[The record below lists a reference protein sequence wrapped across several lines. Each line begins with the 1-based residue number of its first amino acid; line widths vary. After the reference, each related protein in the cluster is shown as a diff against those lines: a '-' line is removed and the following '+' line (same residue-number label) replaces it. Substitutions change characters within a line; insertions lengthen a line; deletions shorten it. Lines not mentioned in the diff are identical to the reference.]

1 MKHLLAAFAALVACG
16 GEEAPQR
23 PVFAPFIDVP
33 PAESDAYPYTGLDE
47 LVLEIAESGR
57 DEGRSETF
65 AIDEP
70 LELTDLDYGEDQ
82 VVHLTGRTRGVEV
95 AYGRTCAVDI
105 APGSVGET
113 PHLYFSRM
121 VKWGAGVD
129 PGGIADA
136 SVLGY
141 SAPDGSAVYVGDGR
155 VTRFDPL
162 TGAFADVAIDSIAA
176 RDDGT
181 LAALPDGRAV
191 LVGGTAE
198 DTGVPLVE
206 AIDPNVEPVAASRLE
221 SQRGPRLKEHAAVT
235 LENGTVL
242 VAGGQLQ
249 DDATGMFAVTRAA
262 WLVEFGTGNTLAEP
276 EQLVAQ
282 TVSERYGHTM
292 TRLGDDAGAAV
303 VIVGGRGAG
312 PDELPVATA
321 ELYRPPMQMF
331 QAVPTAVLKVP
342 RWNHRAVRMA
352 DGSILIIGGFTLE
365 GDTVVPA
372 LPVEVYD
379 PVLGVFNEGRGAL
392 QPDNAVTDMAVVPM
406 PDGRVLLIGGRDA
419 DGQAVATVLIARFD
433 PVDGKVDLSAT
444 DPLERPRAGHSAAIL
459 CDGTILVVGGGPGSE
474 RYNPPS
480 AGRR

>member
-1 MKHLLAAFAALVACG
+1 VIAACALLVACD
-16 GEEAPQR
+16 GEAAPQR

-33 PAESDAYPYTGLDE
+33 PEESDAYPYTGLDE
-47 LVLEIAESGR
+47 LVLEIAEAGR

-70 LELTDLDYGEDQ
+70 LELTDLDYAEDQ

-105 APGSVGET
+105 APDSVAET

-121 VKWGAGVD
+121 VKWGAGAD

-141 SAPDGSAVYVGDGR
+141 SAPDGSAVYVGDAR
-155 VTRFDPL
+155 VSRFDPL
-162 TGAFADVAIDSIAA
+162 TGAFSDVAIDSIAA

-198 DTGVPLVE
+198 NTGVPLVE

-221 SQRGPRLKEHAAVT
+221 SQPGPRLRSHATVT
-235 LENGTVL
+235 LEDGRVL
-242 VAGGQLQ
+242 VAGGELQ
-249 DDATGMFAVTRAA
+249 DDATGMFAVTRSA

-276 EQLVAQ
+276 ERLVAE
-282 TVSERYGHTM
+282 TVFARYGHTM

-303 VIVGGRGAG
+303 VIVGGLGADG
-312 PDELPVATA
+312 QPVGTA
-321 ELYRPPMQMF
+321 ELFRPPMNAF
-331 QAVPTAVLKVP
+331 QDVPTAVLAVP

-352 DGSILIIGGFTLE
+352 DGSILIIGGFTLDGE
-365 GDTVVPA
+365 GAKVPA

-379 PVLGVFNEGRGAL
+379 PVRGEFKEGRGAL
-392 QPDNAVTDMAVVPM
+392 GSNDPVTDMAVVPM

-419 DGQAVATVLIARFD
+419 ASSAVATVLIARFD
-433 PVDGKVDLSAT
+433 PVDGRVDLSVS

>member
-1 MKHLLAAFAALVACG
+1 VRRVIAACALLVACG

-33 PAESDAYPYTGLDE
+33 PEESDAYPYTGLDE
-47 LVLEIAESGR
+47 LVLEIAEAGR

-70 LELTDLDYGEDQ
+70 LELTDLDYAEDQ

-105 APGSVGET
+105 APDSVQET

-121 VKWGAGVD
+121 VKWGAGAD
-129 PGGIADA
+129 PGGIAEA

-141 SAPDGSAVYVGDGR
+141 STPDGSAVYVGDAR
-155 VTRFDPL
+155 VSRFDPL
-162 TGAFADVAIDSIAA
+162 TGAFVDVAIDSIASRA
-176 RDDGT
+176 DAT

-191 LVGGTAE
+191 LVGGT
-198 DTGVPLVE
+198 DRDNGVPLVE

-221 SQRGPRLKEHAAVT
+221 SQPGPPLRNHAAVT
-235 LENGTVL
+235 LEDGRVL
-242 VAGGQLQ
+242 VAGGELQ
-249 DDATGMFAVTRAA
+249 DEVTGDFAATRAA

-276 EQLVAQ
+276 IQLVAE
-282 TVSERYGHTM
+282 TVSARFGHTM

-303 VIVGGRGAG
+303 VIVGGLGA
-312 PDELPVATA
+312 DDQPVATA
-321 ELYRPPMQMF
+321 ELFRPPMSAF
-331 QAVPTAVLKVP
+331 QDVPTAVLAVP

-352 DGSILIIGGFTLE
+352 DGSILIIGGFTRDAE
-365 GDTVVPA
+365 GAKVPA

-379 PVLGVFNEGRGAL
+379 PVRGEFNEGRGVL
-392 QPDNAVTDMAVVPM
+392 GPNDPVTDMAVVTM

-419 DGQAVATVLIARFD
+419 ADRAVATVLIARFD
-433 PVDGKVDLSAT
+433 PVNGSVDLSVT
-444 DPLERPRAGHSAAIL
+444 DPLERPRAGHSAAVL

-474 RYNPPS
+474 RYNPPA